1 MRANMWNPSFAA
13 IPESPAKTFAV
24 VLEGKLR
31 DGMCR
36 LRLGGHDTSMVFQ
49 RAWREASQQLF
60 PRLDTKEKFL
70 ECMDQVIAGL
80 RLLKEHH
87 PYGAHIKT
95 EEIIG
100 WLRED
105 VAQQIA
111 SREPVYVYVA

>member
-24 VLEGKLR
+24 VLEEKLR

-36 LRLGGHDTSMVFQ
+36 LRLGGYDTSMVFQ
-49 RAWREASQQLF
+49 RAWREATQMF

-80 RLLKEHH
+80 CLLKEHH
-87 PYGAHIKT
+87 PYGAHIKA

-105 VAQQIA
+105 AAQQIA
-111 SREPVYVYVA
+111 SREPAEAPVA